1 MHTGTRQKQS
11 NIYSEQQVRRVLVG
25 SGTDI
30 ESEVDSDF
38 IVFCPYHDNYRTPAA
53 EVSKQHGTFYC
64 FGCHTSVSLIELV
77 MFTTKKNYFETLRF
91 INSEE
96 KEINIVEVLET
107 SLIKKP
113 EYEKFNE
120 ELIQRLHVQALDKSR
135 ASDYYI
141 SRGITK
147 DSVIKFRLGYSEN
160 QDMVTIPIKNP
171 EGTFYVGFV
180 ARSIEGKEFKN
191 TPGLPKSKIL
201 FNLDRVKKFE
211 SVFLVESSF
220 DVIRLD
226 QCNIPAVATLG
237 STISNNQCELLKRYF
252 NNVILI
258 ADNDQAGQSMQEK
271 LLNKLGNRATI
282 ISIPPRFKDVG
293 DMTDEDINILA
304 TKMKDPLLSII

>member
-1 MHTGTRQKQS
+1 
-11 NIYSEQQVRRVLVG
+11 
-25 SGTDI
+25 
-30 ESEVDSDF
+30 
-38 IVFCPYHDNYRTPAA
+38 
-53 EVSKQHGTFYC
+53 
-64 FGCHTSVSLIELV
+64 

-91 INSEE
+91 INSEG
-96 KEINIVEVLET
+96 KEINIVDVLQE

-120 ELIQRLHVQALDKSR
+120 ELIEKLHVNALDNSR
-135 ASDYYI
+135 AINYYI

-147 DSVIKFRLGYSEN
+147 ESIIKFRLGYSEN
-160 QDMVTIPIKNP
+160 QDMVTVPIKNP

-180 ARSIEGKEFKN
+180 ARSIEGKDFKN
-191 TPGLPKSKIL
+191 TPRLPKSKIL
-201 FNLDRVKKFE
+201 FNLDKVKKFK
-211 SVFLVESSF
+211 SIFIVESSF
-220 DVIRLD
+220 DAIRLD
-226 QCNIPAVATLG
+226 QCNVPAVATLG

-271 LLNKLGNRATI
+271 LLNKLGSRATI
-282 ISIPPRFKDVG
+282 VSIPPRFKDVG